1 MSITVTLPFIGMCL
15 MFIIIDGTLLP
26 IAVLVFAFLH
36 ELGHLISMKLC
47 GYKVKRFEVT
57 AVGGNIV
64 CEDDHK
70 SYFRDIIVALSGP
83 LMNFI
88 LLVILYKM
96 IGLGFF
102 SKNGMFYLAVNFL
115 LMAVNML
122 PVSCLDGGRALS
134 AFLSY
139 FVLPDKREHIM
150 YIISLVFSTF
160 LIAGGAYLLYIT
172 GFNFSLLLIGVYLTF
187 MLLKVGCK

>member
-1 MSITVTLPFIGMCL
+1 MSITVTLPFIGMFI
-15 MFIIIDGTLLP
+15 MFIIIDGTFLP
-26 IAVLVFAFLH
+26 VAVLLFALLH
-36 ELGHLISMKLC
+36 EFGHLLAMKLC
-47 GYKVKRFEVT
+47 GYKVKRFEIT

-64 CEDDHK
+64 CEEKHK
-70 SYFRDIIVALSGP
+70 SYILDIVVALSGP
-83 LMNFI
+83 FVNFI
-88 LLVILYKM
+88 LLMVIYKL

-102 SKNGMFYLAVNFL
+102 SKNGIFYLAVNFL

-134 AFLSY
+134 ALLSY
-139 FVLPDKREHIM
+139 FILPDKRGQIM
-150 YIISLVFSTF
+150 YFISLIFSTL
-160 LIAGGAYLLYIT
+160 LIAIGSYLLYIT